1 MTRFFPPACFALSAL
16 IAWQLISFSAGS
28 HAVSGV
34 VETMAYLFK
43 MMQDP
48 SFWLDVAES
57 GTAIFYAICLSM
69 LFGWGLGV
77 VIGLN
82 RTTSDVS
89 EPILVTFYSLPKVT
103 LYPLVLLTF
112 GLGISA
118 KVAFGVMHGLVPI
131 SLITGNAIRQL
142 RPVYVRSAKVM
153 RLSRASITF
162 HVVLPAILP
171 ELVASLRIGFSLS
184 ILGVLIGEMFA
195 SKRGLG
201 FAAVNAMGLGDGTR
215 IMAIGVF
222 LSAFAIAMNFILLEI
237 ESAIRHRSSRN

>member
-1 MTRFFPPACFALSAL
+1 MTRFLPPVTIALAAL
-16 IAWQLISFSAGS
+16 VLWQLVSFIAGS
-28 HAVSGV
+28 HSVSGV
-34 VETMAYLFK
+34 VETMAYLFR
-43 MMQDP
+43 MMQQE

-57 GTAIFYAICLSM
+57 GTAIFYAILLSM
-69 LFGWGLGV
+69 LFGWTLGV

-82 RTTSDVS
+82 RNVSDVS

-103 LYPLVLLTF
+103 LYPLVLLVF
-112 GLGISA
+112 GLGLSA

-131 SLITGNAIRQL
+131 CLITGNAIRQL
-142 RPVYVRSAKVM
+142 RPVYIRTAKVM
-153 RLSRASITF
+153 RLSRASVTF

-171 ELVASLRIGFSLS
+171 ELISSLRIGLSLS

-222 LSAFAIAMNFILLEI
+222 LSVCAISINFLLLEI
-237 ESAIRHRSSRN
+237 ESAIRHRTARI